1 MTISVSL
8 VLVTYEDECNKNKT
22 TTTNTTTIGMQINC
36 TELSIKPI
44 AKKVFSA
51 PTFYIQKKKMLSEES
66 YRPFELSANL

>member
-8 VLVTYEDECNKNKT
+8 VLVTYEDEWNKNKT
-22 TTTNTTTIGMQINC
+22 TTTTIGMQINC

-44 AKKVFSA
+44 AKKVFST